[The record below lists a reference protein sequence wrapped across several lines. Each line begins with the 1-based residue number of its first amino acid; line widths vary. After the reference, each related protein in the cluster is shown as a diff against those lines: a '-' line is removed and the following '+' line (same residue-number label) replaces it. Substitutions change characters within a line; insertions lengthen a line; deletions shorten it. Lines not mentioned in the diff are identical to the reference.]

1 MGIGCIHSRTS
12 SDESFGEPRVDKDY
26 RECGCFGKFRVCVFA
41 TVTLSV
47 DAAISTRLDS
57 RQVS

>member
-1 MGIGCIHSRTS
+1 M
-12 SDESFGEPRVDKDY
+12 DKDY